1 MLALIARPKRANNF
15 GERVYAKLGNPA
27 DSFES
32 EIVSYGVSA
41 REKATFTVV

>member
-1 MLALIARPKRANNF
+1 MLALLVLNEQTTF

-41 REKATFTVV
+41 REKAAFTVV